1 MHGNQGV
8 VDTNNDVLVGG
19 GVRGTRQTEFYN
31 NIFDNKNNSG
41 YMVYYRGGVL
51 MVFSNKWVG
60 PYLDSAYRCSEE
72 DGTARFNL
80 LSSYPGYDMHWLW
93 SWNNTGSSG
102 AITSWYSAGNVN
114 TGGACNDST
123 FLLNGT
129 NMFFTAP
136 SATAS
141 GYPELFLATKWKT
154 SPPITNYTPLVY
166 PHPLVSGTNT
176 PVAGP
181 VISQVAVSFDTNNVV
196 TVAWITDTLSSSIVN
211 YGTSTN
217 YGTSVT
223 NVAQAQVV
231 AHAVKLQS
239 FVDSFIVHYQ
249 VKSIDMLG
257 NVGTSTDTNL
267 PTPPPANFHHQ

>member
-1 MHGNQGV
+1 
-8 VDTNNDVLVGG
+8 
-19 GVRGTRQTEFYN
+19 
-31 NIFDNKNNSG
+31 
-41 YMVYYRGGVL
+41 
-51 MVFSNKWVG
+51 
-60 PYLDSAYRCSEE
+60 
-72 DGTARFNL
+72 
-80 LSSYPGYDMHWLW
+80 
-93 SWNNTGSSG
+93 
-102 AITSWYSAGNVN
+102 
-114 TGGACNDST
+114 
-123 FLLNGT
+123 
-129 NMFFTAP
+129 
-136 SATAS
+136 
-141 GYPELFLATKWKT
+141 
-154 SPPITNYTPLVY
+154 
-166 PHPLVSGTNT
+166 VSGTNT